1 MVARLNVGDD
11 KEWAVDWFVKA
22 FIRASLAWFALG
34 IMLGLAIAAYPPWVA
49 YRPAHAHMTV
59 VGFLTMMV
67 FGVGYQL
74 LPRLFGHA
82 LYSQRLAIAHWWLA
96 NLGLVGMVVGFSLQP
111 HIGAK
116 SAPLT
121 AIGGLMFAVG
131 ALGFVFNMWR
141 TFNLADARTRARA
154 MDRMLPTVE

>member
-1 MVARLNVGDD
+1 M
-11 KEWAVDWFVKA
+11 DWFVKA

-34 IMLGLAIAAYPPWVA
+34 ITLGLVIAAYPPWVA

-82 LYSQRLAIAHWWLA
+82 LHSRALAVTHWWLA
-96 NLGLVGMVVGFSLQP
+96 NLGLAAMITGFFLQP
-111 HIGAK
+111 HIGSR
-116 SAPLT
+116 SAPVT
-121 AIGGLMFAVG
+121 ASGGVLFSLG
-131 ALGFVFNMWR
+131 ALGFVYNMWR
-141 TFNLADARTRARA
+141 TFNLADARARARA
-154 MDRMLPTVE
+154 MQQMLPTVEDQ